1 MTSPDMHTLAGAYA
15 LDALDDV
22 ERERFRRHLTE
33 CPSCAQEVRELQATA
48 ARLGAAV
55 AEDPPPGMKAEV
67 LASIRATRQEPP
79 SAGGDRGGRSR
90 RGGGAPRWVVFLTT
104 AAAVVGLALGG
115 VFGGLALRTQGEL
128 DAARQQAAEAS
139 AKYAPMGELIASPD
153 VVTVHDPGGH
163 GTVVMSPSLDK
174 AAFMASNLP
183 ARTPD
188 QEYQVWLMH
197 ADGQVRSMGLVPGGT
212 APGSVLTAQGL
223 AGVAKIGITVE
234 PRGGSP
240 VPTSAPLLTISMAA

>member
-22 ERERFRRHLTE
+22 ERERFRRHLAE

-104 AAAVVGLALGG
+104 AAAVV
-115 VFGGLALRTQGEL
+115 
-128 DAARQQAAEAS
+128 
-139 AKYAPMGELIASPD
+139 
-153 VVTVHDPGGH
+153 
-163 GTVVMSPSLDK
+163 
-174 AAFMASNLP
+174 
-183 ARTPD
+183 
-188 QEYQVWLMH
+188 
-197 ADGQVRSMGLVPGGT
+197 
-212 APGSVLTAQGL
+212 
-223 AGVAKIGITVE
+223 
-234 PRGGSP
+234 
-240 VPTSAPLLTISMAA
+240 